1 MAVGLGGME
10 GRGLNSEKLSP
21 RQLSAAVMTGGLS
34 AGAAFAGLADWRW
47 LLACV
52 PVGALAGWLL
62 LRRVGRRPMRPVL
75 QVLYGAWGAVLLA
88 GVLERAAG
96 RVQPAAG
103 GRGSTVWLLVLLAL
117 PLFWMGWGK
126 GAAFFRAVEIL
137 WLAAG
142 VTVAAVLLL
151 GLPRADWRWAVE
163 PAGGWVR
170 SLSAGWVTLSGGL
183 FVLPYLYKV
192 AGEPGGVHRGLVWLS
207 ALGAV
212 SAALALV
219 TAGLLSPRVAAELDG
234 PFFVAAGLLG
244 DSARLEG
251 LVSALWLLPDLVLA
265 GLLSRSWGEGPRPA
279 GAVLAGLALA
289 LAGVPGWIPVEGLAL
304 GCLVLAAATLVLPPG
319 GDK

>member
-1 MAVGLGGME
+1 MAAGLGGME

-151 GLPRADWRWAVE
+151 GLPLMALFLCCEAAV
-163 PAGGWVR
+163 
-170 SLSAGWVTLSGGL
+170 
-183 FVLPYLYKV
+183 
-192 AGEPGGVHRGLVWLS
+192 GGVGHPVRGTV
-207 ALGAV
+207 
-212 SAALALV
+212 
-219 TAGLLSPRVAAELDG
+219 
-234 PFFVAAGLLG
+234 
-244 DSARLEG
+244 
-251 LVSALWLLPDLVLA
+251 
-265 GLLSRSWGEGPRPA
+265 RPA
-279 GAVLAGLALA
+279 
-289 LAGVPGWIPVEGLAL
+289 ISI
-304 GCLVLAAATLVLPPG
+304 
-319 GDK
+319 

>member
-1 MAVGLGGME
+1 ME

-192 AGEPGGVHRGLVWLS
+192 EGEPGGVHRGLVWLS

-219 TAGLLSPRVAAELDG
+219 TAGLLSPRVAAELEG

-251 LVSALWLLPDLVLA
+251 LVSALWLLPDLTLA
-265 GLLSRSWGEGPRPA
+265 GLLSRSWGEKQRPA
-279 GAVLAGLALA
+279 AA
-289 LAGVPGWIPVEGLAL
+289 
-304 GCLVLAAATLVLPPG
+304 VLAAAGTALTGIVRILPGAVLPLGCLGLAALTAVCPG
-319 GDK
+319 GVDK